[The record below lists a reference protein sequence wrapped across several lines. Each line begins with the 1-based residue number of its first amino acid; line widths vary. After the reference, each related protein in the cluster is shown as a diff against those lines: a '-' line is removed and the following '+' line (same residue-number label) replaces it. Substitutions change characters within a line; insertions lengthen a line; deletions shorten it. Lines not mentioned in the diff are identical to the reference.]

1 MEDDFKKAIQD
12 YNRIAEIY
20 SKFSEEKLMQY
31 QLVKFESYLK
41 GKKILDAGCGSGR
54 DSAYLTEDGYDVTG
68 IDLSEEM
75 IKIAKTKSYAKF
87 KIMDFR
93 NISFKKESFDGVW
106 CMSSMSDIP
115 QNEAKTTLEQFYKV
129 LKKNGILYI
138 STREGSGFKKI
149 KKEKYS
155 VERQYYYYKEEE
167 LKNLLLENNFE
178 IILSEVN
185 NSKGVNWVEIFAKKV

>member
-31 QLVKFESYLK
+31 QLVKFEIYLK

-106 CMSSMSDIP
+106 CMSSMSD
-115 QNEAKTTLEQFYKV
+115 
-129 LKKNGILYI
+129 
-138 STREGSGFKKI
+138 
-149 KKEKYS
+149 
-155 VERQYYYYKEEE
+155 
-167 LKNLLLENNFE
+167 
-178 IILSEVN
+178 
-185 NSKGVNWVEIFAKKV
+185 